1 MTNIKNVDLFVGGS
15 WTATDEQVLAT
26 SPANGDVIGTVSQGN
41 RGHIDDAVAAAGA
54 AFGEWA
60 KVNVFD
66 RAAAL
71 HRLADICREH
81 RDDLAH
87 ALTLDQGKALY
98 AESHQEVDD
107 LVGYFRGAAED
118 ALRLA
123 GDLPATMLPGA
134 RVLVER
140 RPVGVVGVITP
151 WNWPYT
157 MPAQIIA
164 PALAVGNTVVWV
176 PAPSTTY
183 CSAMLM
189 ECIADAD
196 LPVGAVNFVPGAGAV
211 VGDELAGHP
220 GVAAIAFVG
229 STTTGQAVSQ
239 RAAGKI
245 QILEMGNNGPMVVM
259 EDADLGR
266 AVEGALVGCFLNAGQ
281 SCAAAERILVHRD
294 VYDEFISRL
303 AEQARERVVLGD
315 PFADETTMGPLNNIG
330 VATKMQAHVDDA
342 LGRGATL
349 VHGGAVDSGRPT
361 ALYWQPT
368 ILADVPRDAVVA
380 QEETFGPIAP
390 VIGVDSLEDAIELTN
405 SLPYGLMASIY
416 TRDHARGL
424 RYADSIKAA
433 WVNINESSNHWEPQL
448 PFGGGAGT
456 LSGVGRVGGRYVLES
471 LTQTRTV
478 VLGGLSS

>member
-1 MTNIKNVDLFVGGS
+1 MSIVHDVDLFVGGE
-15 WTATDEQVLAT
+15 WLAAGERVPAT
-26 SPANGDVIGTVSQGN
+26 SPATGELIAEVSQGG
-41 RGHIDDAVAAAGA
+41 RVHVARAVASAST
-54 AFGEWA
+54 AFDKWSRT
-60 KVNVFD
+60 NVHE
-66 RAAAL
+66 RAALL
-71 HRLADICREH
+71 HRLADICLERKEE
-81 RDDLAH
+81 LAR

-98 AESHQEVDD
+98 AEAYHEVDD
-107 LVGYFRGAAED
+107 LVGYWRGAAED
-118 ALRLA
+118 AIRLA
-123 GDLPATMLPGA
+123 GDLPSTMLTGS

-164 PALAVGNTVVWV
+164 PALAVGNAVVWV

-183 CSAMLM
+183 CSAVLM
-189 ECIADAD
+189 RCIEAAG
-196 LPVGAVNFVPGAGAV
+196 LPAGAVNFVPGPGPV

-220 GVAAIAFVG
+220 DVAAIAFVG
-229 STTTGQAVSQ
+229 STATGYAVGR

-259 EDADLGR
+259 DDADLGR
-266 AVEGALVGCFLNAGQ
+266 AVEGAIVGCFLNAGQ

-294 VYDEFISRL
+294 VADEFALRL
-303 AEQARERVVLGD
+303 TEATHKDVSLGD
-315 PFADETTMGPLNNIG
+315 PFDPETTMGPLNNEG
-330 VATKMQAHVDDA
+330 VAAKMEHHVEDA
-342 LGRGATL
+342 IARGATL
-349 VHGGAVDSGRPT
+349 VHGGTARSDLPT
-361 ALYWQPT
+361 SLYWAPT
-368 ILADVPRDAVVA
+368 ILTGVARDSVVA

-390 VIGVDSLEDAIELTN
+390 IIPVDSLEDAIALTN
-405 SLPYGLMASIY
+405 ALPYGLMASIY
-416 TRDHARGL
+416 TRDYAKGL
-424 RYADSIKAA
+424 RYADSVKAA

-456 LSGVGRVGGRYVLES
+456 HSGTGRVGGRYVLES